1 MYENLANIES
11 MLVGMLLILFLVAF
25 AFLLIIIYLSS
36 RDKRL
41 FKPIIRPFSDENII
55 NQLFEKI
62 KNNSIEYSENIVQ
75 LLEDQNS
82 SPLIETNSNIAMI
95 ILKNYGNSPAID
107 IELKKMSY
115 CLPSDGIE
123 NKFFSLS
130 ENEYKVILLNIPN
143 DLVNYLGVDKIS
155 FKYKNIHNTK
165 FKSKFTYTISKTLTK
180 KLNDKT
186 NLYIIVQV

>member
-1 MYENLANIES
+1 MYENLVNIES
-11 MLVGMLLILFLVAF
+11 MLTGMLLILLFVAF

-36 RDKRL
+36 KDKKL
-41 FKPIIRPFSDENII
+41 SKPIIRPFSDENII
-55 NQLFEKI
+55 NQLCEKI
-62 KNNSIEYSENIVQ
+62 KESPTEYSENIVQ

-95 ILKNYGNSPAID
+95 ILKNYGNSSAID

-115 CLPSDGIE
+115 CFPSDGME
-123 NKFFSLS
+123 NKLFSLS
-130 ENEYKVILLNIPN
+130 ENEYKAMLLNIPN
-143 DLVNYLGVDKIS
+143 DLVNYLGVNKIT
-155 FKYKNIHNTK
+155 FKYKNIHNAK
-165 FKSKFTYTISKTLTK
+165 FKVKFTYTISKALTK